1 MVKVGTSTNFVDQI
15 LVSINLRILHSFF
28 VRGAM
33 LSRGSVSGW
42 DARARATLILHEFLD
57 LLFQVRSSF
66 EILNPKTRYISRIFA
81 IKDGHGLRLSWNN
94 NIFNPFLDFLI

>member
-1 MVKVGTSTNFVDQI
+1 MVKVSTSTNFVNQI
-15 LVSINLRILHSFF
+15 PFSINLKTLHSFF
-28 VRGAM
+28 VHGAM
-33 LSRGSVSGW
+33 LQGPVSGW